1 MSRPARAVFNL
12 DALKHNY
19 RLAKKLAGN
28 GKVMAV
34 VKADAYR
41 HGAIACSRA
50 LASEADGFAVACI
63 EEALELRDAG
73 IDHTILIL
81 EGFFELAELADI
93 ARLKLDIV
101 VQNPDQLLML
111 EQTPLPSQIRVWLKM
126 DSGMHRV
133 GFLPEQYRDAW
144 ERLNQLP
151 WVNDIV
157 LMSHLSCADEES
169 NGYTLNQ
176 LETFERY
183 TLGLPGERSIANS
196 AGLVQFPQARSD
208 WNRPGLMLYGAS
220 PFTHAHPIADQLK
233 PVMELHS
240 AIISVKE
247 VPAGSAVGYAGRGV
261 TSQQSRLGVIAMGY
275 ADGYPLHA
283 NNGTPILVNGKR
295 VPLIGRVSMDM
306 LTVDLTGM
314 DDVKVGDPA
323 LLWGE
328 GLSVCEIAERA
339 NTIPYQLFCNFNRVP
354 VSYKQTE
361 RSVAMA

>member
-12 DALKHNY
+12 DALRHNY
-19 RLAKKLAGN
+19 RLAKQLAGN

-41 HGAIACSRA
+41 HGAVACSQA
-50 LASEADGFAVACI
+50 LADEADGFAVACI
-63 EEALELRDAG
+63 EEALVLREAG
-73 IDHTILIL
+73 IEQTILIL
-81 EGFFELAELADI
+81 EGFFEVSELSDI

-101 VQNPDQLLML
+101 IQNPDQLTML
-111 EQTPLPSQIRVWLKM
+111 EQNPLSRPIRVWLKM

-144 ERLNQLP
+144 ERLNKLP
-151 WVNDIV
+151 WVNNIV
-157 LMSHLSCADEES
+157 LMSHLSCADDPDH
-169 NGYTLNQ
+169 GYTLNQ
-176 LETFERY
+176 LETFEQY

-196 AGLVQFPQARSD
+196 AGLVEFPQARSD

-220 PFTHAHPIADQLK
+220 PFPHSHPIADQLK

-240 AIISVKE
+240 AIISIKE
-247 VPAGSAVGYAGRGV
+247 VPAGSSVGYAGRGV
-261 TSQQSRLGVIAMGY
+261 TSQPSRLGVIAMGY

-283 NNGTPILVNGKR
+283 NNGTPILINGQR

-306 LTVDLTGM
+306 LTVDLTGL
-314 DDVKVGDPA
+314 DDVKIGDPA

-328 GLSVCEIAERA
+328 SLSVSEVAEHA

-354 VSYKQTE
+354 VSYKE
-361 RSVAMA
+361 SVLSMA